1 MTNNNYLPFKAKI
14 FEKVKQTEI
23 DWTYRL
29 ECQAKPKFGQFME
42 VSIPG
47 VGECPISISDFGDG
61 YIEMTIR
68 KVGKVT
74 ESIDRLDKDDYL
86 YLRGPYGQGFPV
98 QDFEN
103 KHLII
108 AAGGTGLAPVKS
120 VLNHFSAN
128 PELLKKGD
136 LLCGFKTPKDI
147 LFESDLNIWAQIFR
161 VEVTVDKVTAG
172 DTKAAENI
180 SDQRK
185 SWPNHIGLITGLV
198 PNLEIPVLAEARV
211 IVVGP
216 PIMMKFTVQ
225 EFLRKGIAKE
235 NIWVSFERKMSCG
248 LGKCGHCKIDE
259 TYVCLEGPVFNYSK
273 AQNLFD

>member
-1 MTNNNYLPFKAKI
+1 MANNNYLPFRAKI
-14 FEKVKQTEI
+14 IEKVKQTEI

-29 ECQAKPKFGQFME
+29 ECRVSPVFGQFME

-68 KVGKVT
+68 KVGKAT
-74 ESIDRLDKDDYL
+74 EGIDRLDTGDYL
-86 YLRGPYGQGFPV
+86 YLRGPYGHGFAV
-98 QDFEN
+98 DDFHD

-120 VLNHFSAN
+120 VINYFYENLG
-128 PELLKKGD
+128 LLKEFD
-136 LLCGFKTPKDI
+136 ILCGFKTSSDI
-147 LFESDLNIWAQIFR
+147 LFKSDLDKWAQVFR
-161 VEVTVDKVTAG
+161 VEVTVDKADAVEGVAVDLQPKT
-172 DTKAAENI
+172 D
-180 SDQRK
+180 
-185 SWPNHIGLITGLV
+185 SWPSKIGLITNLV
-198 PNLEIPVLAEARV
+198 PDIKIPLLNETRV

-216 PIMMKFTVQ
+216 PIMMKYTVQ
-225 EFLRKGIAKE
+225 EFLRRGIAKE

-259 TYVCLEGPVFNYSK
+259 TYVCLEGPVFNFSK
-273 AQNLFD
+273 AQNLLD

>member
-1 MTNNNYLPFKAKI
+1 MAENNYLPFKARI
-14 FEKVKQTEI
+14 LEKLKQTEI

-29 ECQAKPKFGQFME
+29 ECQIKPVSGQFME

-47 VGECPISISDFGDG
+47 VGECPLSISDFGDG

-74 ESIDRLDKDDYL
+74 EGIDQLDVGDYL

-98 QDFEN
+98 GDFHN

-120 VLNHFSAN
+120 VINYFYAKQG
-128 PELLKKGD
+128 LLKEFD
-136 LLCGFKTPKDI
+136 ILSGFKTPSDI
-147 LFESDLNIWAQIFR
+147 LFKSDLDKWAQVFR
-161 VEVTVDKVTAG
+161 VEVTVDKVEAYET
-172 DTKAAENI
+172 NI
-180 SDQRK
+180 TVHQRQTN
-185 SWPNHIGLITGLV
+185 SWPNKIGLITNLV
-198 PNLEIPVLAEARV
+198 PDLQIPSLADTRV
-211 IVVGP
+211 IIVGP
-216 PIMMKFTVQ
+216 PIMMKFTAQ
-225 EFLRKGIAKE
+225 EFLHRGLAKE

-259 TYVCLEGPVFNYSK
+259 TYVCLEGPVFNFIK
-273 AQNLFD
+273 AQNLLD